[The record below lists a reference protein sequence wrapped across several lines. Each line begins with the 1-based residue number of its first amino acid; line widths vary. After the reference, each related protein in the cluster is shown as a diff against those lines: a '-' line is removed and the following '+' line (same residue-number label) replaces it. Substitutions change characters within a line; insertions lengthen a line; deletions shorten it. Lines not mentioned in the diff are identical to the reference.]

1 MREDTIKKS
10 QAKEPC
16 GRQNALDC
24 LLTECPYLRLLK
36 SGNMCLNCFAKEGE
50 HA

>member
-1 MREDTIKKS
+1 MREDTRKKS
-10 QAKEPC
+10 RAEEPC
-16 GRQNALDC
+16 GRQNALVC

-36 SGNMCLNCFAKEGE
+36 SGNMYLSCFAKEGE